1 MNLPN
6 DKDLMKTPW
15 NDSVPTVTLKIKEI
29 DEVFKDINNYNDYWL
44 DSREIPNLHKLFIE
58 FLMVRDISEYW
69 ELLSCD

>member
-29 DEVFKDINNYNDYWL
+29 DEVFNDINYYNDYWL
-44 DSREIPNLHKLFIE
+44 DSIASTLALH
-58 FLMVRDISEYW
+58 FLERSSYTFFLIS
-69 ELLSCD
+69 C

>member
-29 DEVFKDINNYNDYWL
+29 DEVFNDINYYNDYWL
-44 DSREIPNLHKLFIE
+44 DSIYVKKF
-58 FLMVRDISEYW
+58 
-69 ELLSCD
+69 